1 MIQMIL
7 LADFVKQGGRIDRE
21 DYIYIISCISRVAE
35 HSSKFE
41 TDLLKHIHEKNLASG
56 AGVLLMTI
64 L

>member
-1 MIQMIL
+1 
-7 LADFVKQGGRIDRE
+7 VKQGGRIDRE